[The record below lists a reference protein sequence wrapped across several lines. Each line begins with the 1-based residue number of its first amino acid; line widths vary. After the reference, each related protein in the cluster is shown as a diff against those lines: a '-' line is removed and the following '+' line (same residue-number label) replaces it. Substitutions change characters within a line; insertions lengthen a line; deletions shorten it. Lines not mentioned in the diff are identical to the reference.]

1 MLTIGQLAAYVGV
14 TVRAVR
20 HYHQRGLLPELA
32 RDASGYRRY
41 DAQAV
46 IDLVRIKTLSDAG
59 VPLARVAELMEA
71 PAEPFAQAVEE
82 IDEELRARIRELE
95 AQRLRIA
102 ALVAGDGLV
111 LPAEVV
117 AYLDELR
124 ETGISDRSLRL
135 ERDGWLLAAARAP
148 DEVHAWAAKKREL
161 LAEPEFRR
169 MYLLFD
175 EAYAWD
181 PDDPRLEE
189 LADAVVAWSVEGSGE
204 PNWTTD
210 DPTMTALVESQPGA
224 SSPAWDRLNVLC
236 RARMPG

>member
-20 HYHQRGLLPELA
+20 HYHQRGLLPEPP
-32 RDASGYRRY
+32 RDPSGYRRY

-71 PAEPFAQAVEE
+71 PAEPFAQAVQE
-82 IDEELRARIRELE
+82 IDEELRARIHELE

-111 LPAEVV
+111 LPPEVV

-124 ETGISDRSLRL
+124 EMGVSDRSVRL

-148 DEVHAWAAKKREL
+148 DEVRAWAAEKRAL
-161 LAEPEFRR
+161 LADLEFRR

-189 LADAVVAWSVEGSGE
+189 LADAVMAWPGMGSGE
-204 PNWTTD
+204 SSWTTD
-210 DPTMTALVESQPGA
+210 DPIMTALIESQDGV
-224 SSPAWDRLNVLC
+224 SSPAWDRLSVLC
-236 RARMPG
+236 RARTPG